1 MEGAFK
7 LKYMK
12 RTLGK
17 LTLVYYLMYV
27 VAILAIACGYYIMK
41 SGIVID
47 VKSTAGITIQS
58 VLILYIMA
66 SVFTAMYIFHKMTK
80 KWRLIEDED
89 EKLKHYAKWST
100 IRIIAI
106 GLGLFAGVVLY
117 YLMQSQ
123 SMLFC
128 AAIAAIGLF
137 FCKPAEGKIINELDL
152 DEPN

>member
-1 MEGAFK
+1 
-7 LKYMK
+7 MK

-41 SGIVID
+41 SDFIID
-47 VKSTAGITIQS
+47 VKSPTGVTLQS
-58 VLILYIMA
+58 IFILYIMA
-66 SVFTAMYIFHKMTK
+66 SVPAAMYFFNRMTK

-89 EKLKHYAKWST
+89 EKLKQYAKWSI
-100 IRIIAI
+100 IRIVAV
-106 GLGLFAGVVLY
+106 GLGLFVGVVLY

-137 FCKPAEGKIINELDL
+137 FCKPAEGKIINDLDL

>member
-1 MEGAFK
+1 
-7 LKYMK
+7 MK

-80 KWRLIEDED
+80 KWRLIEDEE
-89 EKLKHYAKWST
+89 EKLKHYAKWSI
-100 IRIIAI
+100 IRIIAV

-137 FCKPAEGKIINELDL
+137 FCKPAEGKIINDLDL
-152 DEPN
+152 DELN